1 MGFFSKIAK
10 KVKKQ
15 IKRTTRQVKAEVK
28 RAPANIVK
36 YGPALL
42 SATGIGGVLGS
53 ALGAVGGV
61 LGGAGGGTLQVDPYY
76 PPTGGTPIGQG
87 SLGRP
92 APGQAIGGRPTATA
106 SVFER
111 YPQFPGST
119 RVGKV
124 DQWFP
129 LASLALGG
137 VLLVT
142 LFRR

>member
-28 RAPANIVK
+28 RTPANIVK
-36 YGPALL
+36 YGSTLAP
-42 SATGIGGVLGS
+42 I
-53 ALGAVGGV
+53 LGAVPIVGGV
-61 LGGAGGGTLQVDPYY
+61 LGTVTGLVGGLGGGTLQVDPYY

-106 SVFER
+106 SVFKR
-111 YPQFPGST
+111 GGNMQ
-119 RVGKV
+119 
-124 DQWFP
+124 QWLP
-129 LASLALGG
+129 LALGG

-142 LFRR
+142 LMRR

>member
-61 LGGAGGGTLQVDPYY
+61 LGGGGGGVIQIDPYY
-76 PPTGGTPIGQG
+76 PPTGGTPLGQG
-87 SLGRP
+87 ALGRP
-92 APGQAIGGRPTATA
+92 TQGQEFGGRPVATG
-106 SVFER
+106 SIFER
-111 YPQFPGST
+111 YPQYPGST
-119 RVGKV
+119 RGGDMQK
-124 DQWFP
+124 FLP
-129 LASLALGG
+129 LAIGG

-142 LFRR
+142 LLRR